1 MNISV
6 LDRVA
11 VVAVSM
17 GLAHAAWAQSPNY
30 PSRTITLIVP
40 YSPGALTDSL
50 ARLVADK
57 FRARWS
63 QTVVVENR
71 NGAGGNIGADIV
83 ARAPHDGYTL
93 LFTAPG
99 PLVINKSLYSQLS
112 YDPDSFEPVSLV
124 TTSPIMLIVNPK
136 GPAKTMQE
144 LIAYAKANPGKLNYA
159 SGGIGTFGHLTAELF
174 NALAGIKT
182 NHVPY
187 RGNGPAIVDLLGNQ
201 VDLLFADLGAA
212 LTMVNDGSLLALGIA
227 GDQRNPDLPNVPNMS
242 EVLPGFSPVA
252 WYGIVAPAGT
262 PSAITKRLST
272 AVAESLKQPD
282 FAKRLREWSIE
293 AIGSTPAEMATF
305 LKQERQRWGD
315 VIRTNGIKAE

>member
-1 MNISV
+1 
-6 LDRVA
+6 
-11 VVAVSM
+11 
-17 GLAHAAWAQSPNY
+17 
-30 PSRTITLIVP
+30 
-40 YSPGALTDSL
+40 
-50 ARLVADK
+50 
-57 FRARWS
+57 
-63 QTVVVENR
+63 
-71 NGAGGNIGADIV
+71 
-83 ARAPHDGYTL
+83 
-93 LFTAPG
+93 
-99 PLVINKSLYSQLS
+99 
-112 YDPDSFEPVSLV
+112 
-124 TTSPIMLIVNPK
+124 
-136 GPAKTMQE
+136 
-144 LIAYAKANPGKLNYA
+144 
-159 SGGIGTFGHLTAELF
+159 LF